1 MSFMPDVTADPQP
14 SDADLVAEAACCPGG
29 VCAPIFE
36 TSLVEL
42 VFKRIRLL
50 AGRGTATQAV
60 EVPSDPILDHLRSA
74 GPSVLPSTARPH
86 EVASHD

>member
-1 MSFMPDVTADPQP
+1 MRDVTADPQP
-14 SDADLVAEAACCPGG
+14 SEVDLVAEAACCPGG
-29 VCAPIFE
+29 VCGPIFE

-50 AGRGTATQAV
+50 VGRGTATQPL
-60 EVPSDPILDHLRSA
+60 EVPSDPNLDHVRSA
-74 GPSVLPSTARPH
+74 GPSVPPSTTRQH

>member
-1 MSFMPDVTADPQP
+1 MRDPTPDRQS
-14 SDADLVAEAACCPGG
+14 SDVDLVAEAACCPSG
-29 VCAPIFE
+29 VCGPIFE

-60 EVPSDPILDHLRSA
+60 EVPSDPILDHVRSA
-74 GPSVLPSTARPH
+74 GPSVPPTTVRPQ

>member
-1 MSFMPDVTADPQP
+1 MHDVTADPQ
-14 SDADLVAEAACCPGG
+14 SSEVDLVAEAPCCPGG
-29 VCAPIFE
+29 VCGPIFE

-50 AGRGTATQAV
+50 AGRGTATEAV
-60 EVPSDPILDHLRSA
+60 EVPSDPIRDHVRSA
-74 GPSVLPSTARPH
+74 GPSVPPSTARPR

>member
-1 MSFMPDVTADPQP
+1 MRDPTPDRQS
-14 SDADLVAEAACCPGG
+14 SDVDLVAEAACCPSG
-29 VCAPIFE
+29 VCGPIFE

-42 VFKRIRLL
+42 VFKRVRLL

-60 EVPSDPILDHLRSA
+60 EVPSDPILDHVRSA
-74 GPSVLPSTARPH
+74 GPSVPPSTARPR

>member
-1 MSFMPDVTADPQP
+1 MRDPTPDRRS
-14 SDADLVAEAACCPGG
+14 SDVDLVAEAACCPGG
-29 VCAPIFE
+29 VCGPIFE

-60 EVPSDPILDHLRSA
+60 EVPSDPIPDHVRSA
-74 GPSVLPSTARPH
+74 GPSVPPGTARQD

>member
-1 MSFMPDVTADPQP
+1 MRDLTADPQL
-14 SDADLVAEAACCPGG
+14 SEVDLVAEAACCPGG
-29 VCAPIFE
+29 VCGPIFE

-74 GPSVLPSTARPH
+74 GPSVSPGTARHH

>member
-1 MSFMPDVTADPQP
+1 MRDPTPDRQS
-14 SDADLVAEAACCPGG
+14 SDVDLVAEAACCPGG
-29 VCAPIFE
+29 ACGPIFE

-60 EVPSDPILDHLRSA
+60 EVPSDPIPDHVRSA
-74 GPSVLPSTARPH
+74 GPSVPPSTARQQ

>member
-1 MSFMPDVTADPQP
+1 MRDPTPDRKSSAV
-14 SDADLVAEAACCPGG
+14 DLAAEAACCPGG
-29 VCAPIFE
+29 VCGPIFE

-60 EVPSDPILDHLRSA
+60 EVPSDPILDHVRSA
-74 GPSVLPSTARPH
+74 GPSVPPTTVRPQ